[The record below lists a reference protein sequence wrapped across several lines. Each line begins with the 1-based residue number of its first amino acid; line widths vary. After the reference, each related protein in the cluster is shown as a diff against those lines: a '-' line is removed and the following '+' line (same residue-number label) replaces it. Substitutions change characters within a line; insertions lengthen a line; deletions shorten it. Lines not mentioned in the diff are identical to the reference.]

1 MTSSFPPFPLFLPY
15 GIISYREEDAEG
27 IIMGSFIEAKL
38 LNLRQKPLLL
48 NLVCFVAA
56 SAVSWGYMANT
67 TLKLKKAAEGLGSL
81 GFMCGLIA
89 VAYYLVREFYVR
101 SKKKQMQWSAGTDG
115 KVRSVL
121 SALRSWHPVLGTLM
135 LYFILWHGFFMLKAG
150 LPLGS
155 SRIIFGSLT
164 LLGLV
169 VMMAL
174 GVQLV
179 QQAALRVTHRKVLL
193 VVFVL
198 FLMHLYLKFT
208 L

>member
-1 MTSSFPPFPLFLPY
+1 
-15 GIISYREEDAEG
+15 
-27 IIMGSFIEAKL
+27 MGSFIEAKL

-67 TLKLKKAAEGLGSL
+67 TLKLKKAAEGLESL
-81 GFMCGLIA
+81 GFVCGLIA

-121 SALRSWHPVLGTLM
+121 SALRAWHPVLGTLM

-164 LLGLV
+164 LL
-169 VMMAL
+169 
-174 GVQLV
+174 
-179 QQAALRVTHRKVLL
+179 